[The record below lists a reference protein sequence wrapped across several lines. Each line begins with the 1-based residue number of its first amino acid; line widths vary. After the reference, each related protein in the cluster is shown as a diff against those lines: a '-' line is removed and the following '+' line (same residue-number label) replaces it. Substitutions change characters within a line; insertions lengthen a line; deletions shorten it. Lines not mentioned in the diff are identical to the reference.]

1 MKTSKLKELIRKTI
15 KENMDDRLKAAMGKS
30 GFSDDET
37 SDFFSKDTP
46 STKGISGYDK
56 ARKLVSTLRS
66 DYRNMSDDE
75 LDEFSKEMIE
85 HFLDNT
91 AAQARAKVFFA
102 KKGI

>member
-1 MKTSKLKELIRKTI
+1 MKTSKLRDLIKETI

-91 AAQARAKVFFA
+91 AAQARAKVYFA

>member
-1 MKTSKLKELIRKTI
+1 MKTSKLKELIREII

-91 AAQARAKVFFA
+91 AAQARAKVYFA